1 MFAKMSTKANIWL
14 CILFQH
20 FVGYPSHYQLLCKFV
35 IAHIFVYCC
44 SYCKIEIA
52 QYCVN
57 DLRPAYYAHRDKKV
71 KAITKEEEE
80 EDEGYSQ
87 GAREEGK
94 EFLQVIESMNIIDLS
109 KPIEQEKTSAW

>member
-1 MFAKMSTKANIWL
+1 M
-14 CILFQH
+14 
-20 FVGYPSHYQLLCKFV
+20 
-35 IAHIFVYCC
+35 IARIFVYCC

-71 KAITKEEEE
+71 EAITKEEEE
-80 EDEGYSQ
+80 EDKWEDEGYSQ

-94 EFLQVIESMNIIDLS
+94 EFLQVIESMNKIDLS